1 MNDSKPQKNESTD
14 HSELRFLP
22 ALARLGLPNPGK
34 QAVGC
39 PVLTG
44 VSYVDVRFA
53 RFHTD
58 QQITQWLGALPEI
71 PAWGSMLRRLK
82 GIAETQSNT
91 QEPACYRG
99 SRTARSRWLT

>member
-1 MNDSKPQKNESTD
+1 MNLLTTPK
-14 HSELRFLP
+14 LRFLP

-34 QAVGC
+34 QEVGC
-39 PVLTG
+39 HVLHGSFLRRRAVRTG
-44 VSYVDVRFA
+44 RD
-53 RFHTD
+53 TN
-58 QQITQWLGALPEI
+58 QQITQWLEALPQN

-82 GIAETQSNT
+82 GIAETHSNT